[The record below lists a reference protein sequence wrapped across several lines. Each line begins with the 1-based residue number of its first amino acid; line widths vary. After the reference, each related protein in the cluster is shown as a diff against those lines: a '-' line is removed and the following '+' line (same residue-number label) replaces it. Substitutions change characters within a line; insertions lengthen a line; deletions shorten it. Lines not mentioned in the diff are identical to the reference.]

1 MQVERIGAIRTR
13 LGECPVWDAARS
25 RLWMVDCRSGELLCV
40 DPDSGAEQRWQL
52 PAPVGSFALNGE
64 HECILALKES
74 FALYCP
80 SNNTLRTLAW
90 IDDRH
95 RHLRLNDGTP
105 LPDGSFVAG
114 TMHIHRQPGE
124 APLGGLYRLDGQG
137 RLARIAAGLGV
148 VNGPTMHP
156 TQPYFYV
163 CDSSERKIYRYAVNA
178 KGELGAREVFV
189 DTAGLGSAPDGCCF
203 DNGGGLWT
211 ALVHAGAI
219 VRFAADG
226 SLDLRVDLPVKHPAS
241 LCFGGDNLS
250 DVFVTTISDSE
261 RLSATGP
268 LDGALLRVRGLGF
281 TGAPLPRCSI
291 RV

>member
-1 MQVERIGAIRTR
+1 MQVERIGAIRAQ
-13 LGECPVWDAARS
+13 LGECPVWDAARR

-40 DPDSGAEQRWQL
+40 DPESGAVQRWQF
-52 PAPVGSFALNGE
+52 PAPIGSFALNGE

-74 FALYCP
+74 FALYGL
-80 SNNTLRTLAW
+80 SDNTLRTLAS

-95 RHLRLNDGTP
+95 PHLRLNDGTS

-124 APLGGLYRLDGQG
+124 APLGGLYRLDGRG
-137 RLARIAAGLGV
+137 SLTRIAEGFGV

-156 TQPYFYV
+156 TQPHLYV
-163 CDSSERKIYRYAVNA
+163 CDSSERKIYRYVLNA
-178 KGELGAREVFV
+178 RGELGAKTLFV
-189 DTAGLGSAPDGCCF
+189 DTAELGSAPDGCCF
-203 DNGGGLWT
+203 DDEGGLWT

-241 LCFGGDNLS
+241 LCFGGDGLR

-261 RLSATGP
+261 RLSASGP
-268 LDGALLRVRGLGF
+268 LDGALLRVRGVGF